1 MNSEKLREWANDIEL
16 VPDNRLRDPSS
27 SKHQRKIIEIQK
39 LVKQAQENPTL
50 EVYQLLRKV
59 NFIQC
64 RGATYHVSRCRYLQH
79 CINELDNVVQ
89 KDEGTEE

>member
-1 MNSEKLREWANDIEL
+1 MNSEKLRVWANDIEF
-16 VPDNRLRDPSS
+16 VPDNMLRDPSS
-27 SKHQRKIIEIQK
+27 SKHQRKIIEIQN

-79 CINELDNVVQ
+79 CINELDNVIQ
-89 KDEGTEE
+89 KDEGL